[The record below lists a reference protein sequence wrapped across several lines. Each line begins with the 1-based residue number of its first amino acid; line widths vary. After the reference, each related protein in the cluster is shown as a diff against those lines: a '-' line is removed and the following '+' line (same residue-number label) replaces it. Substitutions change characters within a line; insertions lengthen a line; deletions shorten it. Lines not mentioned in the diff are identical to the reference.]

1 MRRVVCGNT
10 TASLRGSNG
19 YVFEVSKAIHYKDSI
34 FKKKPVCI

>member
-19 YVFEVSKAIHYKDSI
+19 YDFEVSNAIRYKDSI